1 LIKKKKSVAQ
11 TIAISSLSH
20 ITHNNLKKKNTYI
33 VSYQTLIN
41 NTIKQDLRMFPF
53 EVCYE
58 LTFFENMMISFAMMM
73 IIFGIFFIMGIVVKI
88 AQNLRETINENTDA
102 LRLNATALLVVAEQ
116 NQIETAIISEN
127 TAVSLVAIIA
137 ANTRAHVGT
146 NNIMAENTAATTGL
160 VIVLTA
166 ANAIIDDNTDALLG
180 VARNNPVILP
190 VVGDIFPAV
199 SNSIVHLSLSFSSS
213 KVKVYLI

>member
-1 LIKKKKSVAQ
+1 
-11 TIAISSLSH
+11 
-20 ITHNNLKKKNTYI
+20 
-33 VSYQTLIN
+33 
-41 NTIKQDLRMFPF
+41 
-53 EVCYE
+53 

-146 NNIMAENTAATTGL
+146 NNIMAENTAAITGL
-160 VIVLTA
+160 GIVLTA

-180 VARNNPVILP
+180 VARNHPVIPVILP
-190 VVGDIFPAV
+190 VVGEIFPAV
-199 SNSIVHLSLSFSSS
+199 SSYIVHLSLSLSFSSF
-213 KVKVYLI
+213 VVFFL

>member
-1 LIKKKKSVAQ
+1 MKMVEWLFVRTTHKILQYNTAIVTKNTAIVA
-11 TIAISSLSH
+11 AISSAH
-20 ITHNNLKKKNTYI
+20 VGTNNIIADATVAITKNTAN
-33 VSYQTLIN
+33 VAANSSALVGTN
-41 NTIKQDLRMFPF
+41 N
-53 EVCYE
+53 
-58 LTFFENMMISFAMMM
+58 
-73 IIFGIFFIMGIVVKI
+73 II
-88 AQNLRETINENTDA
+88 ADA
-102 LRLNATALLVVAEQ
+102 TVAIT
-116 NQIETAIISEN
+116 NNTAIIAS
-127 TAVSLVAIIA
+127 
-137 ANTRAHVGT
+137 NTRAHVGT

-160 VIVLTA
+160 GIVLTA